1 MQVQF
6 NVKDPTSHLFFET
19 QLLIYPFQHIRFER
33 LGNMYTTV
41 LFALISLVVAAPLT
55 RVYGEDGIAGRWIV
69 KMKGDVATQAHD
81 DLLASMSTKPDYE
94 YAMPGFRGFSGSISE
109 EELVLLQASEH
120 VSYTPELTYL
130 N

>member
-6 NVKDPTSHLFFET
+6 NVKDLTPHLFFET
-19 QLLIYPFQHIRFER
+19 QPLIHPFQHIRFER
-33 LGNMYTTV
+33 LRNMCTPV
-41 LFALISLVVAAPLT
+41 LLALISLVVAAPLT
-55 RVYGEDGIAGRWIV
+55 RVDGEDGIAGRWIV

-81 DLLASMSTKPDYE
+81 DLMASMSTKPDYE
-94 YAMPGFRGFSGSISE
+94 YAMPGFRGFAGSISE
-109 EELVLLQASEH
+109 EELVRLQTSEH

>member
-6 NVKDPTSHLFFET
+6 NVKDLTPHLFFET
-19 QLLIYPFQHIRFER
+19 QPLIHPFQHIRFER
-33 LGNMYTTV
+33 LRNMYTPV
-41 LFALISLVVAAPLT
+41 LLALISLVVAAPLT
-55 RVYGEDGIAGRWIV
+55 RVDGEDGIAGRWIV

-81 DLLASMSTKPDYE
+81 DLMASMSTKPDYE

-109 EELVLLQASEH
+109 EELVRLQTSEH